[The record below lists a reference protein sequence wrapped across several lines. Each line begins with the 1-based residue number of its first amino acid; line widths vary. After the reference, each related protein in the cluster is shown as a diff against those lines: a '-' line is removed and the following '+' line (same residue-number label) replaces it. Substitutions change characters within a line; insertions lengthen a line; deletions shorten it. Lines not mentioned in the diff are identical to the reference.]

1 MVIPYDPEDR
11 LVDALNNQPEI
22 KNATASIV
30 KPHWVMRTYFDGYA
44 AKMDIARPRWEHV
57 PVAVADLG
65 DEELRLD
72 LMIALEVSPCRDCSD
87 SSGTALLWSTS
98 TNAKCALCRLATPSS
113 RGNRRG
119 TRTCASATHGMFST
133 VSGSGV
139 PFPSRFG
146 DLFPS
151 PGWQLL
157 RRETTG
163 QHPRAPNAL
172 LKTAVKVRQADDMN
186 SQPKTATSWRATSH
200 STIQRNAG
208 VHLGRST
215 ICLS

>member
-22 KNATASIV
+22 MNATASIV

-72 LMIALEVSPCRDCSD
+72 IMIALEVSPSWSCSD

-119 TRTCASATHGMFST
+119 TRTCASATRVMFST

-157 RRETTG
+157 RRETTD
-163 QHPRAPNAL
+163 QHPHAPSAL
-172 LKTAVKVRQADDMN
+172 LKTAVKAHRANDMN
-186 SQPKTATSWRATSH
+186 LQPKTATSSHATSH
-200 STIQRNAG
+200 STIQRNED
-208 VHLGRST
+208 VRPGRSM